1 MAAFCKIM
9 LVYSL
14 INKTISKSHGYLH
27 VFKSMKNRLT
37 NLGLSIV
44 IEKLPRGEK
53 RQQQKSEHMIR
64 LDIKI
69 I

>member
-1 MAAFCKIM
+1 
-9 LVYSL
+9 
-14 INKTISKSHGYLH
+14 
-27 VFKSMKNRLT
+27 MKNRLT

-44 IEKLPRGEK
+44 IEKLLRGEK

-69 I
+69 KWKDNFAHLFRVA

>member
-1 MAAFCKIM
+1 
-9 LVYSL
+9 
-14 INKTISKSHGYLH
+14 
-27 VFKSMKNRLT
+27 MKNRLT

-69 I
+69 E

>member
-1 MAAFCKIM
+1 
-9 LVYSL
+9 
-14 INKTISKSHGYLH
+14 
-27 VFKSMKNRLT
+27 MKNRLT
-37 NLGLSIV
+37 NLGLSIA

-69 I
+69 KWKDKFAHLFRVA

>member
-1 MAAFCKIM
+1 
-9 LVYSL
+9 
-14 INKTISKSHGYLH
+14 
-27 VFKSMKNRLT
+27 MKNRLT

-44 IEKLPRGEK
+44 IEKLPRGKK

-69 I
+69 K